1 MKDLK
6 LELTNIE
13 FLFFLNIQKME
24 VHLYLIAQKRW
35 LVGTNKKEPTNMPAL
50 EELKL
55 TKMEKN
61 LMKISLNKEIE
72 LS

>member
-35 LVGTNKKEPTNMPAL
+35 LVGTNKKEPTNMHAL
-50 EELKL
+50 EELK
-55 TKMEKN
+55 
-61 LMKISLNKEIE
+61 
-72 LS
+72 